1 MLRALALALLLC
13 GMAEPLH
20 RTNKTRKC
28 NVMRQRDAETPIYI
42 QAVYL

>member
-1 MLRALALALLLC
+1 
-13 GMAEPLH
+13 MAEPLH

-42 QAVYL
+42 QAVY